1 MADEPMTSGRVTI
14 APQVLTTIV
23 RQTALSTEGVSRLAA
38 RLPRR
43 ARMGGRRAVAP
54 GIEVI
59 VADGQVQAAL
69 HVVADPGANMM
80 RLAATLQVEIARAIE
95 HIVGLQV
102 AGVDVFIDDVS
113 FVGASPGAGA
123 PP

>member
-1 MADEPMTSGRVTI
+1 MSLETTPPGRVTI

-23 RQTALSTEGVSRLAA
+23 RQTALNTDGVLQLNT
-38 RLPRR
+38 RLPHRSR
-43 ARMGGRRAVAP
+43 SAGRRALAP

-59 VADGQVQAAL
+59 VDDGQVRASV

-80 RLAATLQVEIARAIE
+80 RLAESLQTEITRAVE

-102 AGVDVFIDDVS
+102 AGVDVYIENVS
-113 FVGASPGAGA
+113 FRHPEAKQP
-123 PP
+123 

>member
-1 MADEPMTSGRVTI
+1 MADEIAPPGRVTI

-23 RQTALSTEGVSRLAA
+23 RQTALSTEGVLQLNSRLPHRSRAA
-38 RLPRR
+38 
-43 ARMGGRRAVAP
+43 GRRALAP

-59 VADGQVQAAL
+59 VDDGKMQASV

-80 RLAATLQVEIARAIE
+80 RLAESLQTEIARAIE

-102 AGVDVFIDDVS
+102 DGVDVYIDNVS
-113 FVGASPGAGA
+113 FRRSEPDLR
-123 PP
+123 

>member
-1 MADEPMTSGRVTI
+1 MSDEPTSPGRVTI

-23 RQTALSTEGVSRLAA
+23 RQTALSTSGVLQLSA

-43 ARMGGRRAVAP
+43 SRSGGRRALAP

-59 VADGQVQAAL
+59 VDDGQVQASV
-69 HVVADPGANMM
+69 HVVADPSANMM
-80 RLAATLQVEIARAIE
+80 RLAEALQSEIARSIE

-102 AGVDVFIDDVS
+102 AGVDVYIDNVS
-113 FVGASPGAGA
+113 FLGPGAA
-123 PP
+123 LR

>member
-1 MADEPMTSGRVTI
+1 MAGEITPPGRVTI

-23 RQTALSTEGVSRLAA
+23 RQTALSTEGVLQLSP

-43 ARMGGRRAVAP
+43 SRAAGRRALAP

-59 VADGQVQAAL
+59 VDDGKTHAAV

-80 RLAATLQVEIARAIE
+80 RLAETLQTEITRAIE

-102 AGVDVFIDDVS
+102 DGVDVFIDNVS
-113 FVGASPGAGA
+113 FRRSEPDLR
-123 PP
+123 

>member
-1 MADEPMTSGRVTI
+1 MTISSASIGRVTI

-23 RQTALSTEGVSRLAA
+23 RQTALGVEGVRRLVG

-43 ARMGGRRAVAP
+43 SKLSGRRAVAP

-59 VADGQVQAAL
+59 VQDGQVAVTV
-69 HVVADPGANMM
+69 HVIAEPGTNWVHMAE
-80 RLAATLQVEIARAIE
+80 TLQTEITRAIE

-102 AGVDVFIDDVS
+102 TGVDVYIDDVALAQTG
-113 FVGASPGAGA
+113 VNP
-123 PP
+123 

>member
-1 MADEPMTSGRVTI
+1 MSVAIASPGRVTI

-23 RQTALSTEGVSRLAA
+23 RQTALDTDGVLQLST

-43 ARMGGRRAVAP
+43 SRTAGRRALAP

-59 VADGQVQAAL
+59 VDDGQVQASV

-80 RLAATLQVEIARAIE
+80 RLAGTLQTEIARAVE

-102 AGVDVFIDDVS
+102 AGVDVFIEDVS
-113 FVGASPGAGA
+113 FRSAGVGQR
-123 PP
+123 